1 MGQSAT
7 IAFLAVIVSSSIAT
21 AQTTAVKPNVPAA
34 TRTTAATALVGD
46 VPAEPVHTP
55 AVRAPGTLREAAEA
69 DDFASFDRLVR
80 KARAN
85 GEALGAFADLYEV
98 WSFAQSNATGAYF
111 GAAMHDRLAARYPD
125 YTKFIDD
132 YRITDSRGVA
142 FYPSAETRSFLLQ
155 QAIEGNDPV
164 VAAAPVGG
172 QAAITTAPSSAA
184 APHAPSSKVTARTA
198 APGAVEP
205 AEPLP
210 ADAQASDMS
219 KVTRQPQPQIE
230 AQPKLAEAEMVD
242 SGATTRGIFLI
253 ILGLIG
259 IGVLTMTMQASG
271 SDVHVADDETHVE
284 RPVTIA
290 AAPGDAHPSGSRS

>member
-34 TRTTAATALVGD
+34 TRTTAAKAVVVD
-46 VPAEPVHTP
+46 VPTEPAHASAVKMP
-55 AVRAPGTLREAAEA
+55 ATLREAAEA
-69 DDFASFDRLVR
+69 GDFASFDNLVR

-98 WSFAQSNATGAYF
+98 WSFAQSNATGAYY

-132 YRITDSRGVA
+132 YRITDRRGVA

-155 QAIEGNDPV
+155 QAIEGNDPL
-164 VAAAPVGG
+164 VAAAP
-172 QAAITTAPSSAA
+172 AARQPSVTSALSSPA
-184 APHAPSSKVTARTA
+184 TSHDSSSKVTLRTV
-198 APGAVEP
+198 APGAIEP
-205 AEPLP
+205 AELLP
-210 ADAQASDMS
+210 ADALASDMS
-219 KVTRQPQPQIE
+219 KVTPPPQARIR
-230 AQPKLAEAEMVD
+230 AQPKVAEAEMAD
-242 SGATTRGIFLI
+242 SGTTTRGIFLI

-259 IGVLTMTMQASG
+259 IGVLTMTMQASS

-284 RPVTIA
+284 RPVPIA
-290 AAPGDAHPSGSRS
+290 AAHGDAHPSGSQS